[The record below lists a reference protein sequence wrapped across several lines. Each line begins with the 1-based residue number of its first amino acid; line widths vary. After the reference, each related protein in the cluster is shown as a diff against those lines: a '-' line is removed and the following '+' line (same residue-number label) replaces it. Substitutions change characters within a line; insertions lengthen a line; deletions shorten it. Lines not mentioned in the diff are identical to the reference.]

1 MNVAPGTPRPL
12 PPSPA
17 VKENKRL
24 RKESG
29 ARYTDIVDPAKVS
42 FFYINWLLVLNIS
55 NFVHEAIY
63 LKFKLISNYILYYGC
78 FKTVF
83 VVHFRILTY

>member
-17 VKENKRL
+17 IKDNKRL

-29 ARYTDIVDPAKVS
+29 ARYTDIVDPAKVNLQQQKIED
-42 FFYINWLLVLNIS
+42 FD
-55 NFVHEAIY
+55 
-63 LKFKLISNYILYYGC
+63 
-78 FKTVF
+78 
-83 VVHFRILTY
+83 

>member
-42 FFYINWLLVLNIS
+42 FFIS